1 MKYAK
6 LGKTDMTIST
16 ISMGCWTI
24 GGGPTWGEPDD
35 TESIATIYAALD
47 TGVNFF
53 DTAEGYGNGR
63 SESILGQALVD
74 HRHEVIIAT
83 KVSRRNLARE
93 AVRQACEA
101 SLQRLKTDYIDLYQ
115 IHWPSRSVPLAE
127 TMDVLERLREQGKI
141 RAIGVSN
148 FGVHDLSELLA
159 IGRCETNQLP
169 YNLLWRAIEYEIR
182 QTCADENIGI
192 LCYSALAQGLLTG
205 RFSSPDEVP
214 EGRART
220 RFFSK
225 HRPQVQHGEDGCESE
240 LFAAIEEI
248 RHICQKIHE
257 PITKVALAW
266 LLYQPGVTSVIA
278 GARTPDQIKQNVQA
292 VDLELSPEIVSELND
307 ITEELKQILGPN
319 PDMWQSESRFR

>member
-1 MKYAK
+1 MKYQK
-6 LGKTDMTIST
+6 LGKTDMTVSIV
-16 ISMGCWTI
+16 SMGCWTI
-24 GGGPTWGEPDD
+24 GGGPTWGDPDD
-35 TESIATIYAALD
+35 SESIAAIHAALD
-47 TGVNFF
+47 AGVNFF

-63 SESILGQALVD
+63 SESILGQALVG

-148 FGVHDLSELLA
+148 FGIQDFSALLA
-159 IGRCETNQLP
+159 VGRCETNQLP
-169 YNLLWRAIEYEIR
+169 YNLLWRAIEYQIR
-182 QTCADENIGI
+182 QKCIDEGIGI

-205 RFSSPDEVP
+205 KFASADDVP

-220 RFFSK
+220 RHFSK

-240 LFAAIEEI
+240 LFAAIEKI
-248 RHICQKIHE
+248 RHLSQKIHT
-257 PITKVALAW
+257 PMTRVALVW

-292 VDLELSPEIVSELND
+292 VDLELSPEIIAALTEA
-307 ITEELKQILGPN
+307 TEELKEKLGSN
-319 PDMWQSESRFR
+319 PDMWRSESRFR